1 MYGGPVS
8 NPGSMNGLQLVYALL
23 LSGLALG
30 SAPNGPWDAFNFAP
44 DSRTVWPRSVNR
56 AVGSVRGAGNLL
68 TKTGI
73 ATLSGSQSYLTL
85 DFGVEVRFCVY
96 FSIWF

>member
-1 MYGGPVS
+1 
-8 NPGSMNGLQLVYALL
+8 MNCLQLVYVLFLL
-23 LSGLALG
+23 GFALG

-44 DSRTVWPRSVNR
+44 DSRTVWPHSVNR
-56 AVGSVRGAGNLL
+56 AVGSVRGASNLL